1 MGGKIDKGRCVHLS
15 LSQKKKNMFIIQP
28 LENQFQI
35 MIALK
40 KFWSLFQK
48 NGKKE
53 NFSLR
58 VTNLSILDL

>member
-1 MGGKIDKGRCVHLS
+1 MGKKIDKGRHIYLF
-15 LSQKKKNMFIIQP
+15 QKKNMFIIQP